1 LTRIL
6 GDGTAKGDASTV
18 LPDSG
23 ECPGGR
29 GEQLGP
35 LLVAVGIAP
44 TDLFVLL
51 GTGGRWFGGQ
61 RPEDPSA
68 GVGPCVPS
76 GLGYRSALVQ
86 RCTWPPPL
94 TVPVASGE
102 PTRPVRGGFQ
112 QCGAGRFGEGDPD
125 KTSAVPQERGEVRV
139 FRTEPVDDTFAHLRR
154 GTALA
159 GARPGQHLCEDPG
172 GHGGRGVVF
181 LRGLG

>member
-1 LTRIL
+1 
-6 GDGTAKGDASTV
+6 
-18 LPDSG
+18 
-23 ECPGGR
+23 PGGR

-112 QCGAGRFGEGDPD
+112 QCGAGRFGEGDPGE
-125 KTSAVPQERGEVRV
+125 TSAVPQERGEVRV

-172 GHGGRGVVF
+172 GQWRSGVVS
-181 LRGLG
+181 LRGLVSARPGEGKIPWVEFEGPGSGLAY